1 VCGRGYI
8 KTVSLHQGTNQ
19 SQVRDKRNLAV
30 EFDSTGFKISD
41 LPASSNYWQPGNH
54 RFLTADLIG
63 LNQMDEYKNDS
74 LYKGILQTVN
84 NAQGMRLPVVMY
96 HDEPD
101 TQTTCRR
108 YIAEWKVKVCTSEAD
123 CNS

>member
-1 VCGRGYI
+1 MKCNILKIATMAYITFAFGLHDANAVTVCGRGYI

-74 LYKGILQTVN
+74 LYKEFYK
-84 NAQGMRLPVVMY
+84 R
-96 HDEPD
+96 
-101 TQTTCRR
+101 
-108 YIAEWKVKVCTSEAD
+108 
-123 CNS
+123 